1 MTVSAG
7 TVSPATAVQIA
18 GTTTLQAGAIISVI
32 VSDGAV
38 AYGTLLQNAT
48 SSTITLSDTQIVTN
62 NGTVPETFNVMGSTS
77 TNWTLGATAGTDIYV
92 HKFCTS
98 TCAAPPTNYTALT
111 TSYQTA
117 NTNVAINATTTLDLM
132 INTPNPSTSYAT
144 QSVDVMIQ
152 AVQY

>member
-1 MTVSAG
+1 M
-7 TVSPATAVQIA
+7 
-18 GTTTLQAGAIISVI
+18 
-32 VSDGAV
+32 
-38 AYGTLLQNAT
+38 
-48 SSTITLSDTQIVTN
+48 
-62 NGTVPETFNVMGSTS
+62 PETFNVMGSTS

-92 HKFCTS
+92 RKFCTS
-98 TCAAPPTNYTALT
+98 TCAAPLTNYTALT

-132 INTPNPSTSYAT
+132 INTPNPSTSFAT